1 MKFLINNWVFLILLS
16 FEFTSTG
23 FLSHLSAKELHRERS
38 LYRNVVV
45 TEKNKLRCMRF
56 ETRRKKSSNQ
66 ACINLRK
73 PDKLVFEYTQSIL
86 AGLAYNPLPK
96 NILIIG
102 LGGGT
107 LPQAFEKLLPDTV
120 ITSVEIDPAV
130 VSIAKKYFNY
140 KESDRVKTSTQD
152 GRVFVKRAL
161 RKKQSYDWI
170 ILDAFNGDYIPEHLL
185 TVEFLQEVK
194 NLLSDN
200 GILSANTFSSSE
212 LYNYESVTY
221 QAVFNQLQILQSP
234 TKGNRIIFACNCNNF
249 QKLPESTE
257 KLVSLLKNYGVDLQY
272 LVARISTEIDWD
284 ESVKPLT
291 DQHSPA
297 NLLNR

>member
-1 MKFLINNWVFLILLS
+1 MKLPTNQLICLILILANFFS
-16 FEFTSTG
+16 YLG
-23 FLSHLSAKELHRERS
+23 AKELHRERS
-38 LYRNVVV
+38 LYRNVIV
-45 TEKNKLRCMRF
+45 TEKNKIRCMRF
-56 ETRRKKSSNQ
+56 ETRRKKISNQ
-66 ACINLRK
+66 ACINLKK
-73 PDKLVFEYTQSIL
+73 PNKLVFEYTQSIL

-102 LGGGT
+102 LGGGV
-107 LPQAFEKLLPDTV
+107 LPQAFEKILPSAI

-140 KESDRVKTSTQD
+140 KENDRVKTSTQD

-161 RKKQSYDWI
+161 RKKLSYDWI

-194 NLLSDN
+194 NLLSDG

-221 QAVFNQLQILQSP
+221 QAVFNQLHILHSP
-234 TKGNRIIFACNCNNF
+234 TKGNRIIFACNCKNF
-249 QKLPESTE
+249 KIPSESTK
-257 KLVSLLKNYGVDLQY
+257 KLAYQLESYGVELDY

-297 NLLNR
+297 NLLSR

>member
-1 MKFLINNWVFLILLS
+1 MKVLIHNLIWLVLIS
-16 FEFTSTG
+16 INFCSD
-23 FLSHLSAKELHRERS
+23 LVAKELHRERS
-38 LYRNVVV
+38 LYRNVIV

-56 ETRRKKSSNQ
+56 EVRRKKVSNQ
-66 ACINLRK
+66 ACINLKK
-73 PDKLVFEYTQSIL
+73 PNKLVFEYTQSIL
-86 AGLAYNPLPK
+86 AGLVYNPSPK

-102 LGGGT
+102 LGGGV
-107 LPQAFEKLLPDTV
+107 LPQAFEKILPNTV

-140 KESDRVKTSTQD
+140 KENNRVKTLTQD

-161 RKKQSYDWI
+161 KKKQTYDWI

-185 TVEFLQEVK
+185 TLEFLQEVK
-194 NLLSDN
+194 NLLSDG

-221 QAVFNQLQILQSP
+221 QAVFSQLQIIQSP
-234 TKGNRIIFACNCNNF
+234 TKGNRIIFACNCDNF
-249 QKLPESTE
+249 QKVPDTTD
-257 KLVSLLKNYGVDLQY
+257 KLVKQLESYGVDLYY
-272 LVARISTEIDWD
+272 LVARISTKVDWD

-297 NLLNR
+297 NLLSR

>member
-1 MKFLINNWVFLILLS
+1 MKLPTNQFVCLILILTNFFS
-16 FEFTSTG
+16 Y
-23 FLSHLSAKELHRERS
+23 LSAKELHRERS
-38 LYRNVVV
+38 LYRNVIV

-56 ETRRKKSSNQ
+56 ETRRKKISNQ
-66 ACINLRK
+66 ACINLKK
-73 PDKLVFEYTQSIL
+73 PNKLVFEYTQSIL
-86 AGLAYNPLPK
+86 AGLAYNPSPK

-102 LGGGT
+102 LGGGI
-107 LPQAFEKLLPDTV
+107 LPQAFEKVLPNAI

-140 KESDRVKTSTQD
+140 KENDRVKTSTQD

-161 RKKQSYDWI
+161 RKKQTYDWI

-185 TVEFLQEVK
+185 TIEFLQEIK
-194 NLLSDN
+194 SLLSNN
-200 GILSANTFSSSE
+200 GLLSANTFSSSE

-221 QAVFNQLQILQSP
+221 QAVFNQLQILHSP
-234 TKGNRIIFACNCNNF
+234 TKGNRIIFACNCKNF
-249 QKLPESTE
+249 QKPSESTK
-257 KLVSLLKNYGVDLQY
+257 KLANQLENYGVALDY

>member
-1 MKFLINNWVFLILLS
+1 MKLLISHSVLFVLFLGGY
-16 FEFTSTG
+16 TSQIT
-23 FLSHLSAKELHRERS
+23 AKELHRERS
-38 LYRNVVV
+38 LYRNVIV
-45 TEKNKLRCMRF
+45 TEKNKIRCMRF
-56 ETRRKKSSNQ
+56 ETRRKKVSNQ
-66 ACINLRK
+66 ACINLK
-73 PDKLVFEYTQSIL
+73 TPDKLVFEYTQSIL
-86 AGLAYNPLPK
+86 SGLAYNASPK

-102 LGGGT
+102 LGGGV
-107 LPQAFEKLLPDTV
+107 LPQTFEKLLPNTV

-140 KESDRVKTSTQD
+140 KESDRIKTSTQD

-161 RKKQSYDWI
+161 RKKQTYDWI

-185 TVEFLQEVK
+185 TIEFLQEIK
-194 NLLSDN
+194 SLLSDN

-234 TKGNRIIFACNCNNF
+234 TKGNRIIFACNCKNF
-249 QKLPESTE
+249 QKPPELTK
-257 KLVSLLKNYGVDLQY
+257 KLAYQLDNYGVDLDY
-272 LVARISTEIDWD
+272 LVARISTKVDWD

-297 NLLNR
+297 NLLKR